1 MGVMMA
7 KKFMARRI
15 VFQFKRASL
24 TRRQEN
30 FSRSMSE
37 VVVAP
42 WPSSSCDVCRDGF
55 LFFGQE
61 LSRGLG
67 CGERKK
73 AAEMPKMTVMPPR
86 RRK

>member
-7 KKFMARRI
+7 KKFMARI

-42 WPSSSCDVCRDGF
+42 WPSSSCDVCRDVF
-55 LFFGQE
+55 LLLRSGT
-61 LSRGLG
+61 SRGLG
-67 CGERKK
+67 CGEG
-73 AAEMPKMTVMPPR
+73 R
-86 RRK
+86 RRRRCRR